1 MRLTLTSTPRHAT
14 VGELLLVRA
23 IISAPLY
30 MIIRNKVLLFFFL
43 TPISH
48 LQDKQRELVG
58 GRMPPLRTIA
68 ARRRG

>member
-1 MRLTLTSTPRHAT
+1 
-14 VGELLLVRA
+14 
-23 IISAPLY
+23 

-43 TPISH
+43 TPISR